1 MKFLQLSILTLLFTF
16 CSGGKISPKAERGV
30 LDLRE
35 WNFEEDGIVKIDG
48 EWEFFW
54 EETLSLEEIENRK
67 VCDTVSEIN
76 CKNFDNELKE
86 NLINIPRNWN
96 GKKIKKTAN
105 SIGQYSED
113 ETIKSFGFAT
123 YKLKILLNDKSNLA
137 FKIPNLGTSYNFYL
151 NQDLLIQNGDFAI
164 KPENSNPIRRVEVL
178 HFFNNANEINLILH
192 ISNFENFRGGMWGKI
207 FLGSSKDITFDFAK
221 SIAGGFF
228 VLGVLFIMGIYHIGL
243 YLNRKYDRST
253 LYFGVFCILLSI
265 RHFIV
270 SEYFGYS
277 LIPDLTYQI
286 GIRIEY
292 FCLYISPAFLVLYIK
307 EIFPNKQ
314 IKIIVNI
321 FILIFCISSL
331 LVFLPKIY
339 LITFYLSIFQYYIII
354 ISIYF
359 LYILIYSIKD
369 KTMGS
374 KTFLTGFLIF
384 LLFITNDI
392 LNFLNIIQTG
402 SYFTYGIVFFI
413 FSQSYLLSLRFS
425 NAFKEV
431 ETLSKTLIQS
441 NKDLVDTKERATEAY
456 LALEASQKQLVQS
469 DKMITLGTMVAGVAH
484 EINTPLGA
492 IRANS
497 EIILD
502 SLRELIQKLTPK
514 VNGITISDLE
524 KSIKIY
530 ELVKETNSGLSTR
543 EIRSLRKKVI
553 GILEL
558 RNLTNIEILADYII
572 ELGLTDAL
580 EKSDEIFQEVFIEK
594 YLSIAAVLHGI
605 NKKTSVI
612 RSSAER
618 VSKIVRSLKSYMHFE
633 EKEDKTLSDIAE
645 GMETVLIVLHNKL
658 KYGIEVI
665 KNYENVPQILCYPD
679 ELNQIWTN
687 LIHNAIQAMS
697 DSGTLIIEIEKKLLL
712 SGKPEI
718 DNRNLDYKG
727 DYISVS
733 IQDSGS
739 GISPEIRSKIFQA
752 FFTTKAAGEGSG
764 LGLHIIGKILKKH
777 EGALYL
783 ESEIGKTK
791 FTIVLPA
798 IF

>member
-1 MKFLQLSILTLLFTF
+1 MKFLHFLLLVIMILFFTF
-16 CSGGKISPKAERGV
+16 CSGNKISPRAEKGV
-30 LDLRE
+30 LDLRD
-35 WNFEEDGIVKIDG
+35 WNFEKDGIVKLDG

-54 EETLSLEEIENRK
+54 GETLSLREIENRK
-67 VCDTVSEIN
+67 ICSTETEIN
-76 CKNFDNELKE
+76 CKSFDNEVKE
-86 NLINIPRNWN
+86 NLITIPRNWN
-96 GKKIKKTAN
+96 GKKIKKTVN
-105 SIGQYSED
+105 SIERYSED

-151 NQDLLIQNGDFAI
+151 NNELLIKNGVFATNA
-164 KPENSNPIRRVEVL
+164 ENSYPIRKVELL
-178 HFFNNANEINLILH
+178 HFFNNTNEINIILH

-207 FLGSSKDITFDFAK
+207 FLGSSKDLTFDFAK
-221 SIAGGFF
+221 SIAGSFF

-243 YLNRKYDRST
+243 YLNRRYDLST

-270 SEYFGYS
+270 SEYFGYT

-321 FILIFCISSL
+321 FIYLFCISSL
-331 LVFLPKIY
+331 LVFLPKIF
-339 LITFYLSIFQYYIII
+339 LITYYLSIFQYFIII

-384 LLFITNDI
+384 LLFIINDI
-392 LNFLNIIQTG
+392 LNFINIIQTG

-431 ETLSKTLIQS
+431 ETLSKTLLQS
-441 NKDLVDTKERATEAY
+441 NKDLNESKERATEAY

-502 SLRELIQKLTPK
+502 SQRELIRKL
-514 VNGITISDLE
+514 NGITISDLE
-524 KSIKIY
+524 NSMRIY

-543 EIRSLRKKVI
+543 EIRSLRKKVV
-553 GILEL
+553 GILESS
-558 RNLTNIEILADYII
+558 NLKNIEILADYII
-572 ELGLTDAL
+572 ELGLTEAL
-580 EKSDEIFQEVFIEK
+580 EKGDEIFQDVLIEK
-594 YLSIAAVLHGI
+594 YLSIVADLHGI

-612 RSSAER
+612 RTSAER
-618 VSKIVRSLKSYMHFE
+618 VSKIVRSLKSFMHFE

-645 GMETVLIVLHNKL
+645 GMETVLIVLHNKI

-687 LIHNAIQAMS
+687 LIHNAIQAMAE
-697 DSGTLIIEIEKKLLL
+697 SGKLIIEIEKKLLPL
-712 SGKPEI
+712 YNPDI
-718 DNRNLDYKG
+718 DNRNLEFG
-727 DYISVS
+727 GEYINVS

-752 FFTTKAAGEGSG
+752 FFTTKPAGEGSG

-783 ESEIGKTK
+783 ETEPGKTK
-791 FTIVLPA
+791 FTIVLPLVS
-798 IF
+798 